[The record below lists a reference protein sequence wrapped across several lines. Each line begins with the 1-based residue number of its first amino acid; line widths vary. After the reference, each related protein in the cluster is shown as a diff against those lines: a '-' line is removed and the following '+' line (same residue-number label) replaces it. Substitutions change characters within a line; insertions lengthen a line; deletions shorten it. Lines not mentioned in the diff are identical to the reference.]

1 MSTATSNQQPI
12 LAARWTLLALLV
24 LTCTLAACSQ
34 SKQAPAAPAQRTF
47 ASPGEAAKA
56 LVETVQSGDRNSVL
70 AMFGPGSESTI
81 YSGDPT
87 EDKLSFA
94 NFAKAYQLMNRW
106 RTLDD
111 KTEILFVGADN
122 RAFPI
127 PLTKNEAGQWYF
139 NTAAGKDELLA
150 QRIGGNELAAIDI
163 CAALADAQSAYFS
176 KPREGMNGRQYAQ
189 KFISDEG
196 KQDGLYWSSPE
207 GQPKSPLG
215 PLAAFATDE
224 GYKIRQNSHQPF
236 YGYYFRM
243 LYKQGGQA
251 KGGAK
256 DYINHG
262 KMIDGFAFVAYP
274 ADFGN
279 SGVSTFVIDED
290 HVLYEKN
297 LGPTTKDI
305 ATSMTEFNP
314 DSSWTQVGG

>member
-1 MSTATSNQQPI
+1 MSTVASNRQPI
-12 LAARWTLLALLV
+12 QPVGSTLAALVVLA
-24 LTCTLAACSQ
+24 CSLAACSQ
-34 SKQAPAAPAQRTF
+34 SKRAPAVPAQRTF
-47 ASPGEAAKA
+47 RSPDEAGKA
-56 LVETVQSGDRNSVL
+56 LVEAAESGDRNSLL
-70 AMFGPGSESTI
+70 AMFGSGSDSTI

-94 NFAKAYQLMNRW
+94 NFAKAYQVMNRW
-106 RTLDD
+106 RNVDD

-127 PLTKNEAGQWYF
+127 PLTKNDSGQWYF
-139 NTAAGKDELLA
+139 NTPAGKDELLA
-150 QRIGGNELAAIDI
+150 QRIGRNELAAIDV
-163 CAALADAQSAYFS
+163 CAALADAQTEYFS
-176 KPREGMNGRQYAQ
+176 KPREGTNGRQYAQ

-196 KQDGLYWSSPE
+196 KQDGLYWPSPE

-215 PLAAFATDE
+215 PLVAFATDE
-224 GYKIRQNSHQPF
+224 GYQIRQNSHQPF

-243 LYKQGGQA
+243 LYKQGAQA

-256 DYINHG
+256 DYLNHG

-279 SGVSTFVIDED
+279 SGVSTFIIDEN

-305 ATSMTEFNP
+305 ATGMTEFNP